1 LETIGYINRK
11 NKKIMGKKSAYS
23 GESAKDRSINAM
35 DKFISKNAAKK
46 AHEQM
51 LPGRRKDPNIAMELW
66 PLKDQLEYWENR
78 TDADRFDE
86 MYSAYSTWYAE
97 VKQRSGVY
105 HATFLD
111 FTSKLK
117 TEMKTMWETKTTPK
131 DAVLMLR
138 KHGVY

>member
-1 LETIGYINRK
+1 
-11 NKKIMGKKSAYS
+11 MGKKSAYS

-78 TDADRFDE
+78 TDADRFRDKYPVYSYWIEEVMKQSKVHPTFFTTQTLKLKPMLTE
-86 MYSAYSTWYAE
+86 MYDECTDP
-97 VKQRSGVY
+97 K
-105 HATFLD
+105 
-111 FTSKLK
+111 
-117 TEMKTMWETKTTPK
+117 ET
-131 DAVLMLR
+131 VRELR
-138 KHGVY
+138 KHGIY